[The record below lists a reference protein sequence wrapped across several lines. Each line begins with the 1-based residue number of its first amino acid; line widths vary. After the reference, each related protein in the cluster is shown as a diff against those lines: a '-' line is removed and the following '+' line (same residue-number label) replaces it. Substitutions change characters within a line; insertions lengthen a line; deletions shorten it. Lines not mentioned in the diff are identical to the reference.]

1 MESKGRL
8 ELKDSVFLIIAVWN
22 RKGYSIR
29 YQNAGNSGPA
39 LVLAHSFGTNRTL
52 PLSSSP
58 VVTWKLPS
66 LANLL
71 QQQIHLPLGLP
82 APICCWKLPPAAESL
97 LLFPLD
103 FCRSFSWL
111 VLIKPSPSE
120 FGCEMPC
127 LVLSMKASMMET
139 QEEKDRF
146 RKVSQR
152 LTEHLHGIAAMVMT
166 DNSLL
171 PCTDHW
177 NKTIPVLAKSQP
189 DIWYPKY
196 VSHGASGGYFY
207 PCARKDNRLIIFVD
221 EHEGF
226 STSSCEPLVESLVA
240 CIAS

>member
-152 LTEHLHGIAAMVMT
+152 NAALGKFCF
-166 DNSLL
+166 NSVA
-171 PCTDHW
+171 T
-177 NKTIPVLAKSQP
+177 PVSEP